1 MTGFPSSWIRA
12 SALGAGLFAVALAA
26 GDAQA
31 ADERRALSA
40 RQATGETR
48 SEEFEKAAEAK
59 RLESIRYLK
68 EILGGEDAPQG
79 ETRAEMLLRLADL
92 YFQQGRY
99 LYLGEMAAYDKKY
112 DACFNDEA
120 CAKTIDQ
127 MKPDT
132 TESRKWQDDS
142 IKLYQQILRSYPR
155 YKRADEATF
164 YLATALQDIG
174 RREEA
179 IDAFTSVTKLYPESA
194 MVPSAFV
201 NIGEYYFDTNEAF
214 KALTAY
220 KKATAFKDSPMYGFA
235 NYKLAWCY
243 YNVGEYGKSI
253 DTMKAVVALSQQQIA
268 SGDKGKIQ
276 LQDEALKDLVRFF
289 ADAGELDEAYEY
301 FNGLGKKELIRDM
314 LKRLAGMYF
323 EQGKFEQCVQTY
335 RRLISENPTASE
347 NPKYQEEIVKSY
359 KKLGNKEET
368 LGEIDRMLKTYGK
381 NSAWRKSN
389 ASNPDAIKA
398 ADEGIERN
406 LRQVAVEYHGQA
418 RKLGTGAE
426 ASATY
431 GLAYKAYKV
440 YLEEFP
446 GDTHAYDVRYAFGE
460 LTYKIKRFDEAFE
473 QYMMVVK
480 MDPKGQHSRFCA
492 ESAIFAADEQI
503 KVEQKAAG
511 VITKKGPPTPEELK
525 NPQPL
530 TVWEQRL
537 VDACKQYAT
546 LFKDDKVKNV
556 IYRSGYLLYNKY
568 HFPEAAEQF
577 NLVISQDPK
586 SKEAE
591 QAAHLILDSF
601 KIVEDWQNLK
611 KNSKIYFDQEGLGS
625 TAFKTEV
632 FDIYERSSFKLIEVT
647 LDKDK
652 DKSKAADAFVKFY
665 EEFPTSAVS
674 AQALNNASV
683 YYRETSR
690 VGDSIKTRHILVDD
704 PKFGPKTKY
713 YYEQVAALGFD
724 YEMIAQFGKAA
735 ELYEKMFSLYPKQL
749 EAAKKDTPDKVEA
762 MNQNAADAIYS
773 SAVFRRASGDFA
785 QAITDYR
792 AFIAT
797 FPADSRMND
806 VKLAIGKIW
815 EDQQKWPEAAGVYY
829 DFYTRATKDTPS
841 EFVYFSRLQY
851 GKMLEKQGQKAKA
864 MDEWAKSVTE
874 WKKAALPAGAHSTY
888 AAEMLFYLA
897 QPKFE
902 KYAALKI
909 GGSGTTSRKTEDKA
923 IAASLKSKA
932 QAFVEM
938 EKTYGEVIG
947 VGAGEWGLASLVML
961 GKVYE
966 NMADSLKNSGVPFYL
981 DADQRELY
989 KMGLE
994 DRAYPQIEKAVEA
1007 YKAALG
1013 KSYELTLYNENTA
1026 FATRRLGE
1034 LRPDDFPGLYEQ
1046 VLKPR
1051 YTSSTKR
1058 AYDFES
1064 EL

>member
-1 MTGFPSSWIRA
+1 MTVFPTRWIRA
-12 SALGAGLFAVALAA
+12 SALGVLALAMTV
-26 GDAQA
+26 GEAQA
-31 ADERRALSA
+31 ADERRAMSA
-40 RQATGETR
+40 RQASGSGQ
-48 SEEFEKAAEAK
+48 SEEFEKAAQAK
-59 RLESIRYLK
+59 RLESIKYLK

-92 YFQQGRY
+92 YFQEGRF
-99 LYLGEMAAYDKKY
+99 LYLREMEAYDKKY

-127 MKPDT
+127 MKPDN
-132 TESRKWQDDS
+132 TESQKWQNDS

-155 YKRADEATF
+155 YRRADEATF
-164 YLATALQDIG
+164 YMASALQDIG

-179 IDAFTSVTKLYPESA
+179 VDAFTSVTKQYPESA
-194 MVPSAFV
+194 YVPDAFV

-220 KKATAFKDSPMYGFA
+220 KKATAYKDSAMYGFA
-235 NYKLAWCY
+235 NYKLGWCY
-243 YNVGEYGKSI
+243 YNVGEYGKAI
-253 DTMKAVVALSQQQIA
+253 DTMKAVVSLSQQQIA

-301 FNGLGKKELIRDM
+301 FNGLGKKDLIRDM
-314 LKRLAGMYF
+314 LKRLATMYF
-323 EQGKFEQCVQTY
+323 EQGKFEQCIQTY
-335 RRLISENPTASE
+335 RRLISENPTAAE

-389 ASNPDAIKA
+389 ASNPDAIKG

-406 LRQVAVEYHGQA
+406 LRQVAVEYHEQA
-418 RKLGTGAE
+418 RKLGTGAD
-426 ASATY
+426 AANTY

-446 GDTHAYDVRYAFGE
+446 NDTHAYDVRYAFGE
-460 LTYKIKRFDEAFE
+460 LTYKIKKYDEAFE

-480 MDPKGQHSRFCA
+480 MNPQGQHSRFCA

-511 VITKKGPPTPEELK
+511 VVAKKGPPTPEELK

-530 TVWEQRL
+530 TAWEQRL

-546 LFKDDKVKNV
+546 LYKDDKVKNV

-577 NLVISQDPK
+577 NLVIAQDPK

-611 KNSKIYFDQEGLGS
+611 KNSKIYYDQAGLGS
-625 TAFKTEV
+625 PAFKTEV
-632 FDIYERSSFKLIEVT
+632 YDIYERASFKLIEVT

-665 EEFPTSAVS
+665 EEFPTSTVA

-683 YYRETSR
+683 YYRETNR
-690 VGDSIKTRHILVDD
+690 VGDSIKTRHVLVDD

-713 YYEQVAALGFD
+713 YYDQIAALGYD
-724 YEMIAQFGKAA
+724 YELIAQFGKAA
-735 ELYEKMFSLYPKQL
+735 ELYEKLFSLYPKQL
-749 EAAKKDTPDKVEA
+749 EAAKKDTPDKVDA
-762 MNQNAADAIYS
+762 LNQNAADAIYS
-773 SAVFRRASGDFA
+773 SAVFRRASGDYA

-792 AFIAT
+792 AFISA
-797 FPADSRMND
+797 FPTDARVND

-815 EDQQKWPEAAGVYY
+815 EDQQKWAEAAGVYY
-829 DFYTRATKDTPS
+829 DFYTKAAKDTPA
-841 EFVYFSRLQY
+841 EFVYFARLTY

-864 MDEWAKSVTE
+864 MEEWAKAVAD
-874 WKKAALPAGAHSTY
+874 WKKAALPAGAHSAY
-888 AAEMLFYLA
+888 AAEMMFYLA

-902 KYAALKI
+902 KYAALKVT
-909 GGSGTTSRKTEDKA
+909 GSGSTSSRKAEDKA
-923 IAASLKSKA
+923 IAASLKAKA
-932 QAFVEM
+932 QSFVEM
-938 EKTYGEVIG
+938 EKTYGEVIS

-966 NMADSLKNSGVPFYL
+966 NMAESLKGSAVPYYL

-1046 VLKPR
+1046 VLPPR

-1058 AYDFES
+1058 IYSFET